1 MKRGELEEGLVGFG
15 LVGLGVIVCVELI
28 KWLM

>member
-1 MKRGELEEGLVGFG
+1 MKDEISEALVGLG